1 MEKDEIRT
9 SCLGFGDAYNENILA
24 AMSKVGQGQLHD
36 ADSPNDREAQLLSP
50 PDQYDI
56 STPSRKGLGRC
67 FANARGTAKN
77 ENYLIEKLV
86 LIHLREKRFVS
97 GFQGDADPVCG
108 SNDVELH

>member
-9 SCLGFGDAYNENILA
+9 SCLRFGDAYNENILG

-56 STPSRKGLGRC
+56 APRAAKALAVALPMPEVPPKMRTILLRNC
-67 FANARGTAKN
+67 F
-77 ENYLIEKLV
+77 
-86 LIHLREKRFVS
+86 
-97 GFQGDADPVCG
+97 
-108 SNDVELH
+108 